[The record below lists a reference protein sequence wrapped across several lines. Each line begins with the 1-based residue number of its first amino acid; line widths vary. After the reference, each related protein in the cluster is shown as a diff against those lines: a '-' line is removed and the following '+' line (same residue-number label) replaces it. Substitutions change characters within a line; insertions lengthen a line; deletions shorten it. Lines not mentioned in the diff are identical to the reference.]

1 MLDGSIRSSALF
13 SGLMWPPAYLPSI
26 WTWPSSFMSTRRNP
40 RASLIFSDRTQAVLY
55 CAPSSRERC
64 SAAFPLTAFTDI
76 QIADKHLPEAELVEG
91 EHGAGGD

>member
-1 MLDGSIRSSALF
+1 MAE
-13 SGLMWPPAYLPSI
+13 SGTPGLRFTPDVTLPLCA
-26 WTWPSSFMSTRRNP
+26 TEENWPSSFMSTRRNP